1 MTTLSESVPESV
13 PESAS
18 VTVAD
23 HISRLRPYVP
33 GKSIEEVQR
42 ELGLTDII
50 KLASNENPLGPSP
63 RALEALAAAAGG
75 IALYPEGSAPALR
88 RAVSEAVGMPEDTL
102 VFGNGSDEVL
112 HLLALTFLQPG
123 DETVQGD
130 PSFTMY
136 EIYATQCDAVPILV
150 PLKDFTHDLDAM
162 ADAVTAKTR
171 MVFIA
176 NPNNPTGTLV
186 RREAVARFLD
196 RIPRDVLVVLDEAY
210 AEYISDPGKPDL
222 RSLVLEG
229 RNVVILHTFSKAYG
243 LAGLRVGYGIMR
255 PEIAALLNRVR
266 SPFNVNLPAQA
277 AAAAALGDTDH
288 VARTVALNAQGR
300 DYFYAEFERLG
311 LAYVPSQ
318 GNFVLVDVGR
328 DARTVFEALQHKGVI
343 IRSAHGMGLPRH
355 IRVTTGT
362 MPQNQRF
369 IAALREVLASY

>member
-75 IALYPEGSAPALR
+75 IAHYPEGSAPALR

>member
-369 IAALREVLASY
+369 IAALREVLA